1 MKIPLIVKSIVD
13 EHDRQLLE
21 VWRNGGSERIAPPYL
36 PYFYS
41 KIHLNFREGTEQ
53 PAYSEQVIKKPL
65 STLEDTKVWKYSFH
79 NEKLIKGVNKGIENT
94 ATMDI
99 HRKVQASLC
108 DNHVDFRERLI
119 IDDPKFFEQYAHT
132 TPLKTFFFDIET
144 LTKNGQDLKII
155 TSIAYASNDRIIR
168 SNQATKDNTLLRSD
182 NKEEFE
188 KGIENALLDEKRILE
203 WFIGCIVEEDPDIM
217 VGYYM
222 RDFDLV
228 RIFERCQYHGIDYSC
243 VGRSGVV
250 KWYESYYMG
259 KTTVKME
266 IGGRI
271 LYDILDSVKG
281 DQKLSGI
288 KNKKMKTVAQ
298 WFGIPTIIENTAS
311 TCDIKLEDLKAYNE
325 SDIFIT
331 FSLFDIYFQN
341 NLTLSEMH
349 GIPLN
354 MLLEGSSSTLATIS
368 HAQGLNESNIISDGT
383 NAQRHPEIFNSSGT
397 NYEAAYV
404 DIYQTGRFEKTYKV
418 DFKGLYNAIEIT
430 VNASPDTTKIVGF
443 APYDIRG
450 FGYREKG
457 DKIRYSIPD
466 KTINANVVVEV
477 DNSFDGFLRRDLKK
491 VREERQIVKDKM
503 KATTDT
509 DELKKLDSVQNA
521 LKVIANIPSGYNG
534 SSFCRFGDIAVS
546 LLTVGVGRI
555 LITDTLNHIRE
566 KYGDIAIE
574 LDTDGIYLSAYVD
587 VDYLNKYLSGKV
599 EELFGVKSELEL
611 ELEEFNESFF
621 TGMKQYI
628 LYDDDKLIVHG
639 NAFMGSKLPH
649 CFDIALEKLAH
660 HILKQEGDTK
670 SIIREIIDINQYEI
684 SDLILRT
691 NLNKPIDHYTKTSLW
706 GKLITQKQAIGIT
719 PESGSYIE
727 YVKCREGYRIL
738 ETVNHIREIDKKY
751 YEGVISKLVN
761 RFNLSYE
768 LKTRNIQSLDK
779 WL

>member
-1 MKIPLIVKSIVD
+1 MKVPLIVKSVVD
-13 EHDRQLLE
+13 EYDRQLLE
-21 VWRNGGSERIAPPYL
+21 VWKNGKSNMVAPPYL

-41 KIHLNFREGTEQ
+41 KISLGFSNETVS
-53 PAYSEQVIKKPL
+53 PAYSERVVKKVL
-65 STLEDTKVWKYSFH
+65 STLEEVKLWKYSFI
-79 NEKLIKGVNKGIENT
+79 NEKRLAKMIRNT
-94 ATMDI
+94 LNSATMDI
-99 HRKVQASLC
+99 HRKVYSSFC
-108 DNHVDFRERLI
+108 EGGVDFRERLI
-119 IDDPKFFEQYAHT
+119 IDNPRFFEQYAHT
-132 TPLKTFFFDIET
+132 EPLKTFFFDIET
-144 LTKNGQDLKII
+144 LTKNGQDLKLI
-155 TSIAYASNDRIIR
+155 TSIAWASQNREIK
-168 SNQATKDNTLLRSD
+168 SNQSFLDNVFLRGD
-182 NKEEFE
+182 DKENFDT
-188 KGIENALLDEKRILE
+188 GIELALIDEKRILE
-203 WFIGCIVEEDPDIM
+203 WFINCVVSEDPDIM

-228 RIFERCQYHGIDYSC
+228 RIFERCQVHGIDYN
-243 VGRSGVV
+243 VIGRNGVV
-250 KWYESYYMG
+250 DWHESYYKG
-259 KTTVKME
+259 KTTIKME

-271 LYDILDSVKG
+271 LYDILDSVRG

-288 KNKKMKTVAQ
+288 KNKKMKTVAE
-298 WFGIPTIIENTAS
+298 WFGIPTIVENTAS

-331 FSLFDIYFQN
+331 YSLFDIYFQN
-341 NLTLSEMH
+341 NLTLAEMH

-368 HAQGLNESNIISDGT
+368 HAQGLNESNIVSDGT
-383 NAQRHPEIFNSSGT
+383 NAHRHPEIFNGPGT

-404 DIYQTGRFEKTYKV
+404 DIYKTGRFEKTYKV

-443 APYDIRG
+443 VPYDLRG
-450 FGYREKG
+450 FGFRIKD

-466 KTINANVVVEV
+466 KTIDANVVVQV

-491 VREERQIVKDKM
+491 VRAERQIVKDKM
-503 KATTDT
+503 KITTDK

-534 SSFCRFGDIAVS
+534 SSFCRYGDIAVS

-574 LDTDGIYLSAYVD
+574 LDTDGIYLSSYVD
-587 VDYLNKYLSGKV
+587 VDYLNNYLSAKV

-628 LYDDDKLIVHG
+628 LYDGEKLIVHG

-660 HILKQEGDTK
+660 HVLKQEGEPK
-670 SIIREIIDINQYEI
+670 AIIKEVLNINQYEI

-691 NLNKPIDHYTKTSLW
+691 NLNKPVDHYSKTSLW
-706 GKLITQKQAIGIT
+706 GKLIAQKRIIGIE

-727 YVKCREGYRIL
+727 YVKCKGGYQIL

-751 YEGVISKLVN
+751 YENVLSKLIH

-768 LKTRNIQSLDK
+768 LQTRNIQSLDK
-779 WL
+779 WV